1 MPVRALL
8 YTSAVKTDKATVC
21 RIAAVLLLAAAAGGC
36 ASSQGTHRVWPKDEQ
51 GVIGRPAPPVS
62 PPVPQP
68 VLPGVAGEEAL
79 PEYPRTADEVSS
91 AAVTALMRQ
100 ARAALDSGKPDQAA
114 ATLERALRIEP
125 RNYFVW
131 SMLGQV
137 YLAQSNYS
145 QAASVADKSNALARG
160 NVYVELENW
169 RTIAAA
175 RRASGDAAGA
185 EMAQA
190 RVADLERWLY
200 APSAP

>member
-1 MPVRALL
+1 MK
-8 YTSAVKTDKATVC
+8 SNDATLC
-21 RIAAVLLLAAAAGGC
+21 RIAVAFLLAAAVGGC
-36 ASSQGTHRVWPKDEQ
+36 ATSQGTRRVWPPDEQ
-51 GVIGRPAPPVS
+51 GVVGRPAPPVS
-62 PPVPQP
+62 EPVPQP
-68 VLPGVAGEEAL
+68 VLPGLAGEDAR
-79 PEYPRTADEVSS
+79 PEYPRTPDEVSS

-100 ARAALDSGKPDQAA
+100 ARAALDSGKPDQASA
-114 ATLERALRIEP
+114 ALERALRIEP

-137 YLAQSNYS
+137 YLAQNNYS

-175 RRASGDAAGA
+175 RRATGDAAGA

-200 APSAP
+200 ARSAP